1 MNNTRVEIRATN
13 LTREWMEM
21 MFNIRDTN
29 WRKCAWEKDKFWL
42 YLGSGESVTN
52 ETSCTA
58 GYDKM
63 FQKWVYAIK
72 EWIKNGDRF
81 VYAEKLDINELD
93 IGKFYSL
100 DDDGFFKED
109 DGKFDKARSGA
120 MLTFTWTYNYW
131 SWSAASGD
139 MFTWEMSDLLS
150 NGVEFYRI
158 ARVYGIYNK
167 NGSGPSPDDEI
178 PNNDN
183 KLTDSTPKEMRFC
196 VKTFYKMGVGLHA
209 SELCSIMTNFE
220 E

>member
-81 VYAEKLDINELD
+81 VYAEKLNPTNVDN
-93 IGKFYSL
+93 FYDL
-100 DDDGFFKED
+100 DGFFSEENSA
-109 DGKFDKARSGA
+109 ARSWA
-120 MLTFTWTYNYW
+120 MLTFSWTYNYW

-167 NGSGPSPDDEI
+167 NGTTPKPDDPI
-178 PNNDN
+178 TDN
-183 KLTDSTPKEMRFC
+183 TKLTDSTPKEMRFC